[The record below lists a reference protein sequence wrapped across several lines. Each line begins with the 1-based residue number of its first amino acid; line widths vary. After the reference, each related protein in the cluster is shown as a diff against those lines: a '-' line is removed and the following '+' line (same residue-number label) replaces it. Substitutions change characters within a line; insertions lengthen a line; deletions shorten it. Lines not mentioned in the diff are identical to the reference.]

1 EMDEMRLKLLIE
13 LPDTPGQLLNILQP
27 LSNFGANVSTII
39 HEHDNRTPDGKIPV
53 HFTID
58 ASKDILEKAVSFI
71 QDQGVDIVEVDGVLQ
86 KEKQTFLLL
95 GNTSTNNLMQTI
107 HKIDEIDIIKISS
120 VDLNIGNNLQES
132 VCKVVIETRENNRTE
147 ATRLIQTVADD
158 DKLVLIKEI

>member
-1 EMDEMRLKLLIE
+1 MRLKLLIE

-39 HEHDNRTPDGKIPV
+39 HEHDNRTADGKIPV

-58 ASKDILEKAVSFI
+58 ASKEVLEKAVDFI
-71 QDQGVDIVEVDGVLQ
+71 REQGVDIIEVDGVLQ

-95 GNTSTNNLMQTI
+95 GNLTTNDLMQTI
-107 HKIDEIDIIKISS
+107 HKIEEIEIIKISS

-132 VCKVVIETRENNRTE
+132 VCKVVIETRENKRTE
-147 ATRLIQTVADD
+147 ATRLVQEIADN